1 MQPGCEAMRTFAPM
15 SSSEGGSGSKGGAL
29 FIFKD
34 LEEHLGVIAGAVCG
48 TLGLLLAIFAF
59 MLWR

>member
-1 MQPGCEAMRTFAPM
+1 M
-15 SSSEGGSGSKGGAL
+15 SPSEGGSGSKGGTL